1 MNGGKYLAFEKRIQ
15 GRAHFASGRGYSIAR
30 RTVIESSMI
39 EEAAMGIVEEEVGG
53 ALGVVC
59 PRDRLGFVVEER
71 ERKSMFDRHFAKF
84 VRRVVGIGDRV
95 VRADCNELD
104 AFGLVLASEAENLL
118 ANMDNIRTMSA
129 NEHHKQRRGGRQ
141 GRERNHLSG
150 DDIGE
155 GKIGG
160 RTSKWDRVE

>member
-1 MNGGKYLAFEKRIQ
+1 
-15 GRAHFASGRGYSIAR
+15 
-30 RTVIESSMI
+30 MI

-53 ALGVVC
+53 ALGVVRL
-59 PRDRLGFVVEER
+59 RDRLGFVVEER

-118 ANMDNIRTMSA
+118 ANMDNIGTMSA

-141 GRERNHLSG
+141 GRKRNHVSG

-160 RTSKWDRVE
+160 RTSKRDRVE